1 MIRAHVIRALI
12 FDYGGVFMRTMDPR
26 PRRELEQRL
35 GLPPGGAS
43 RLVFG
48 SPMWEEAQLGR
59 VTSADFWASVGQQ
72 LGLETAC
79 HSERSEESHPREVLI
94 PHVGEGLAEFQRAFW
109 AGDRLDEELMALIR
123 HLRAEGYCI
132 ALLSNNPAEWRQHVE
147 ELDIADAFDVIVVSG
162 CEGVMKPGLEI
173 FARTLE
179 RLGVPA
185 QAAVFVDDFRENVDA
200 ARQVGLHAVRFQ
212 GLAPLR
218 AQLRDLGVIVPD
230 PVLDP
235 LQDIRAVVFDWG
247 DVIEVLPDDAAIAKW
262 EERLSLVPGTLPWIL
277 WGELWRPLAVG
288 AITNDEYAERIA
300 PRLGLPDAGAAS
312 RFIQEFYAANQFN
325 WETVTA
331 VRALRGRYKVALLT
345 NAAPGQDAWAR
356 ERFGLD
362 VHAEFDVYVNSA
374 YVGLSKP
381 DPAIFQL
388 TLDRLGVAPQQAI
401 LVDDNL
407 RNVDA
412 ARQLGLHAVQF
423 VDPATSFPELEAL
436 LGHSIK

>member
-12 FDYGGVFMRTMDPR
+12 FDYGGVLMRTMDPR
-26 PRRELEQRL
+26 PRRELEQAS

-48 SPMWEEAQLGR
+48 SPLWDEAQLGH
-59 VTSADFWASVGQQ
+59 VTSAEFWASVGQQ
-72 LGLETAC
+72 LGLD
-79 HSERSEESHPREVLI
+79 
-94 PHVGEGLAEFQRAFW
+94 GGGLAEFQRAFW
-109 AGDRLDEELMALIR
+109 AGDRLDQELMALVR
-123 HLRAEGYCI
+123 HLRAQGYRT
-132 ALLSNNPAEWRQHVE
+132 ALLSNNPAEWRQHEE
-147 ELDIADAFDVIVVSG
+147 ELGIADAFDVIVVSG

-173 FARTLE
+173 FDRTLE

-185 QAAVFVDDFRENVDA
+185 QEAVFVDDSRENVDA
-200 ARQVGLHAVRFQ
+200 ARQAGLEGARFQ

-218 AQLRDLGVIVPD
+218 VQLRDLGVVVPD

-235 LQDIRAVVFDWG
+235 LQAAADVRAVVFDWG
-247 DVIEVLPDDAAIAKW
+247 DVIEILPDDAAIAKW

-325 WETVTA
+325 WETVST

-356 ERFGLD
+356 ERFGFD

-423 VDPATSFPELEAL
+423 VDPATSFPELDAL
-436 LGHSIK
+436 LGHSIR

>member
-1 MIRAHVIRALI
+1 MIQAHVIRALI

-26 PRRELEQRL
+26 PRRELERRL
-35 GLPPGGAS
+35 GLPPGEAS

-59 VTSADFWASVGQQ
+59 VTSAEFWASVGQQ
-72 LGLETAC
+72 LGLDA
-79 HSERSEESHPREVLI
+79 
-94 PHVGEGLAEFQRAFW
+94 EGLVEFQRAFW
-109 AGDRLDEELMALIR
+109 AGDRLDEELMALVR
-123 HLRAEGYCI
+123 HLRAEGYRT

-147 ELDIADAFDVIVVSG
+147 ELGIADAFDVIVVSG

-200 ARQVGLHAVRFQ
+200 ARQAGLEGARFQ

-218 AQLRDLGVIVPD
+218 VQLRDLGVVVPD

-235 LQDIRAVVFDWG
+235 LPPDVPIRDIRAVVFDWG

-312 RFIQEFYAANQFN
+312 RFIQEFYAANQLN
-325 WETVTA
+325 WETVST

-401 LVDDNL
+401 LVDDSL

-436 LGHSIK
+436 LGHSI

>member
-1 MIRAHVIRALI
+1 MIRARVIRALI
-12 FDYGGVFMRTMDPR
+12 FDYGGVLMRTMDPR

-48 SPMWEEAQLGR
+48 SPMWEEAQLGH
-59 VTSADFWASVGQQ
+59 VTSAEFWASVGQQ
-72 LGLETAC
+72 LGLEADGD
-79 HSERSEESHPREVLI
+79 
-94 PHVGEGLAEFQRAFW
+94 VGAEGLAEFQRAFW

-123 HLRAEGYCI
+123 HLCAEGYCI

-147 ELDIADAFDVIVVSG
+147 ELGIADAFDVIVVSG

-185 QAAVFVDDFRENVDA
+185 QEAVFVDDFRENVDA
-200 ARQVGLHAVRFQ
+200 ARQAGLHGVRFQ

-218 AQLRDLGVIVPD
+218 VQLRNLGVVVPD

-235 LQDIRAVVFDWG
+235 LQAAADVRAVVFDWG

-325 WETVTA
+325 WETVST

-356 ERFGLD
+356 ERFGFD

-423 VDPATSFPELEAL
+423 VDPATSLPELEAL
-436 LGHSIK
+436 LGHLIR